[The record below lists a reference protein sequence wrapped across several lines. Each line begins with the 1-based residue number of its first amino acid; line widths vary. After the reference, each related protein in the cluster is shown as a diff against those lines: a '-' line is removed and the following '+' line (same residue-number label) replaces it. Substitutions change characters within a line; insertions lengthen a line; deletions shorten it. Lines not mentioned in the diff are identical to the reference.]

1 MKNNKP
7 FISIKIISKDKKVKQ
22 VSSRKTRRIFHFIE
36 ANNFQDCNIWLSVI
50 YGPGESNKGLY
61 RNKTDLVKALKAFL
75 E

>member
-7 FISIKIISKDKKVKQ
+7 LISLKITHQDKKVKQ

-36 ANNFQDCNIWLSVI
+36 ANYFQNCTVWLSVH
-50 YGPGESNKGLY
+50 YGSRESNNGIYKT
-61 RNKTDLVKALKAFL
+61 KTDLINALKAFL

>member
-7 FISIKIISKDKKVKQ
+7 YISIKIISKDKKVKQ

-36 ANNFQDCNIWLSVI
+36 AGDFQNCVIWLSVI
-50 YGPGESNKGLY
+50 YGPRESNKGLY
-61 RNKTDLVKALKAFL
+61 KNKTDLVYALKTFL